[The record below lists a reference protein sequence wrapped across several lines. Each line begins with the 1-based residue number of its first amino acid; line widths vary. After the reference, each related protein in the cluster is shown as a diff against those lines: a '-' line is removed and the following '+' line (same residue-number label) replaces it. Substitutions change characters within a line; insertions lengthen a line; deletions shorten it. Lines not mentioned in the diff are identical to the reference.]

1 MKRIAYFLTMVLAL
15 PLFVACSNDTEEK
28 LLLPQETPSA
38 VKGTETREVDER
50 PYYWAVNEKIYFKYL
65 DNRAF
70 IYFHPSSKEI
80 VYQKLAERG
89 IKLAREDDSSLLG
102 YQNQDYIDTYFTNKG
117 VDFEFLKECVWNEV
131 LAEYKDVIDIPE
143 ILDAC
148 PNLIFED
155 GTEPSGTSII
165 YIHSLE
171 PDVLQQVAEDYN
183 VHIFGTDN
191 YIKVSYVVCDKNSKG
206 KALDI
211 ARDLVE
217 KGIAD
222 AQPAMA
228 GTASLD

>member
-1 MKRIAYFLTMVLAL
+1 MKRIAYFLTMALML
-15 PLFVACSNDTEEK
+15 PLFAACSDDTEEVLEPEVQK
-28 LLLPQETPSA
+28 II
-38 VKGTETREVDER
+38 KGTDTRDNDDR
-50 PYYWAVNEKIYFKYL
+50 PNFWAVNEKIYFKYL
-65 DNRAF
+65 DNKAF
-70 IYFHPSSKEI
+70 IYFHPSNREI

-89 IKLAREDDSSLLG
+89 IKLAREHDSSLLG
-102 YQNQDYIDTYFTNKG
+102 YQNQDYIDTYFTNQG
-117 VDFEFLKECVWNEV
+117 DNFEFLKDCVWNEA

-148 PNLIFED
+148 PNIKLED

-165 YIHSLE
+165 YIFTLDPE
-171 PDVLQQVAEDYN
+171 VLQKVADEYN

-206 KALDI
+206 NAIDI
-211 ARDLVE
+211 AKEIVE

-228 GTASLD
+228 GTATTDV